1 MGYPVITRL
10 GLSQFWYRHWYANS
24 NSSYFMNFKQ
34 DLIFT
39 HLFKMY
45 LNYGLTFS
53 NTLFMHE
60 HFFNYKY
67 RNIRLNLLL
76 KNLRYFRR
84 FYFSN
89 YNLGIEHSYFLRYK
103 TGEYFPLRLW
113 IIKYSNWLIICFNC
127 FKPIKQKFSKKITT
141 KKEFYS
147 ISPSLNFNKNN
158 QKFYRFKLI
167 FLYLQK
173 SFFKKSFNYFF

>member
-1 MGYPVITRL
+1 
-10 GLSQFWYRHWYANS
+10 
-24 NSSYFMNFKQ
+24 MNFKQ

-67 RNIRLNLLL
+67 KNIRLNLLL

-103 TGEYFPLRLW
+103 TGEYFPLRL
-113 IIKYSNWLIICFNC
+113 
-127 FKPIKQKFSKKITT
+127 
-141 KKEFYS
+141 
-147 ISPSLNFNKNN
+147 
-158 QKFYRFKLI
+158 
-167 FLYLQK
+167 
-173 SFFKKSFNYFF
+173 